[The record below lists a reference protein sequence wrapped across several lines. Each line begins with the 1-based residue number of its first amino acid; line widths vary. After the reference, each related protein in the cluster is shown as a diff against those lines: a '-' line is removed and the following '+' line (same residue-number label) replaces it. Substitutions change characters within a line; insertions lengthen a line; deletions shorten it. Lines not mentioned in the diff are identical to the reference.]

1 MDRHYNHFPNHHHP
15 PLNFVKPVNS
25 DALALALSLISNVTN
40 NSINY
45 RPMSPLM
52 TLNSHYNQIFDL
64 VMFGALA
71 SMI

>member
-1 MDRHYNHFPNHHHP
+1 MCY
-15 PLNFVKPVNS
+15 S

-64 VMFGALA
+64 VMFGAKAMMFNGINDLIA
-71 SMI
+71 TKAQTYFQ